1 MTAVP
6 APPPAPAPE
15 QQWRENEDGP
25 ECSCGN
31 PTVVKLMPDGSAALL
46 CLFHTSEA
54 ALFTSLPAE
63 RPAGWPARA
72 ATAPE
77 PEAPAYRPDQLLSAR
92 HDTPDQTGAVTDWEP
107 VTEAATPPM
116 ALAAELDKI
125 ADGFAGDGRKCA
137 DAGDQTGARIY
148 SAIATTYRAD
158 AERIRERLAPAWDAL
173 AARLAGAQAAL
184 EEIRTRGRDNT
195 VPAATLWSIAASYLN
210 GAPVVAAATGTV
222 SDGCAPDAG

>member
-72 ATAPE
+72 ATAP
-77 PEAPAYRPDQLLSAR
+77 AP
-92 HDTPDQTGAVTDWEP
+92 
-107 VTEAATPPM
+107 EAATPDPVAATVA
-116 ALAAELDKI
+116 ALVELAHNRNGASRIAREGISGRSQERACQLEGEAIGLDAAAALV
-125 ADGFAGDGRKCA
+125 
-137 DAGDQTGARIY
+137 
-148 SAIATTYRAD
+148 
-158 AERIRERLAPAWDAL
+158 RERLAPAWDAL
-173 AARLAGAQAAL
+173 AARLAAVRAIHQQH
-184 EEIRTRGRDNT
+184 
-195 VPAATLWSIAASYLN
+195 VSATYPGQPFQPSYPEP
-210 GAPVVAAATGTV
+210 GICVHDHHPWPCPTIKAITSTAPE
-222 SDGCAPDAG
+222 APDAG